1 MALMSGAAAVA
12 SGGDG
17 SEKKCG
23 GGSVEKNKW
32 RASVSARLQFVEERF
47 HKQRASVSARL
58 QFVEERFHK

>member
-47 HKQRASVSARL
+47 HK
-58 QFVEERFHK
+58 